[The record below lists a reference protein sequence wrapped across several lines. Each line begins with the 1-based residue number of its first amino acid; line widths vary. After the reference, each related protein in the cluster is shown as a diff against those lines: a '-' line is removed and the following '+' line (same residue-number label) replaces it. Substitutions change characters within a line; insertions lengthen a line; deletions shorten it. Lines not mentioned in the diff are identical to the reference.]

1 MYKNKNINIKP
12 ESTKYINRK
21 TILEQKQNYN
31 KETNFNDN
39 ILIRKNSKTP
49 TNEISSKSLNIPNR
63 IKTPIKSNNINPK
76 INNFYNKVRN
86 INDLNNISTFD
97 KIIMLQKL
105 LKELSSIKGR
115 FESNINKLRDKIIK
129 KCYEYFKDKI
139 FIKEIFDY
147 CAEYKPE
154 YHKSYILIENNI
166 QYLDT
171 NLYQM
176 INDFYFLIRNENIM
190 TIQIIK
196 LSQEYVHKELSDF
209 FINFFY
215 ENVINSSFIQ
225 DELLLII
232 YLLSDDLLFDS
243 FPSNI
248 NISKTNNN
256 NLYKSL
262 INEKKFIFW
271 AFQSLTKK
279 IDVRNFINSILG
291 PIILKMENFRNSYST
306 DLKIAN
312 KFLGQRDKN
321 IHHSFAKL
329 KTIDKNK
336 FYSFQKK
343 KKRVNDLS
351 KIQQGMYCKG
361 NTFLKRT
368 KKIVLGTSS
377 MFNNENNNNEKG
389 KLMCLNDLIDSYKL
403 ENNTNIKINN
413 IEESKNVSNDNN
425 KKEEKKESEIND
437 SNSSSNV
444 NNLNMSIKPK
454 QEIEI
459 DPFFET
465 NSINLQFLEKKL
477 IEIKKNSNL
486 GSINYAMKD
495 YILDLIKKTG
505 KNMKHNIDN
514 NMDFDEEDIDENV
527 KDIEIYSTSLI
538 IEELISTRKVKN
550 NESFKQ
556 LMGKIKMN
564 YKIIT
569 KIITRIINNI
579 KDNLVS
585 SPHIIKYVS
594 KLLTIL
600 INKKYNRVPNNKLTE
615 LNIYIFKLN
624 FFIGNILMPIIKNP
638 EYNGIITTEI
648 VSQITKDN
656 LQIISDIFNKILSLE
671 LFNKYHEPYMTLF
684 NPFII
689 EIMPQLF
696 EMMENL
702 DKNFIVPFWIQR
714 LINEK
719 NSANIHKNINYDY
732 FKINKNENIQYQSIC
747 FSWQIFYIILDIIS
761 TNKNI
766 FMEIVKTDEHKNILE
781 KIINNQERF
790 IEFYLNC
797 KKLNKEEFFILTKI
811 NYREEFAK
819 KMKSIIKGDYCS
831 NLSSPTKNNEI
842 IFYFKKCFSEI
853 LSYTKNIQKDDFPSF
868 VFKKNEI
875 IYGTKLINLL
885 SKKLKNKNVYDSS
898 LIKQY
903 GKDIDFKKIIFP
915 KILENIK
922 FEIGCNPDDIKSQ
935 RILFSGNY
943 LNVYLNYIPKK
954 YCRNNFN
961 LLLNELIRET
971 EFNIEYI
978 RSDAL
983 LQYYTKIKEVEK
995 NNFLISKYSSQ
1006 IGNLEKLK
1014 CIEYLYNKIKLPNQF
1029 NISTDSKGLIT
1040 NIEYKVQEDNTK
1052 EKNENDMDILEYFK
1066 SQNQPI
1072 SYFIEDFPD
1081 FQKYEEEYD
1090 NILDLEEKADTSKAL
1105 YDYLSSM
1112 QKLIKKEKIIKKF
1125 DKEEMKEIIYEM
1137 QDYIFSLLYDKL
1149 FPSEPNKTDIF
1160 FYNKCSRLNFIK
1172 QQNVVETKNLIDEDL
1187 IDKAIEYLDDIDDE
1201 LTPADKIKKFAKAIE
1216 LIQNSINFSSGKGEL
1231 GVDDILK
1238 PLIYTIIKSKPK
1250 NICSNYQY
1258 CELYL
1263 NSDLAKTQYGVI
1275 LSQIGLVIECIKK
1288 LKYDDLINVTEEQF
1302 GKDEI
1307 EEEN

>member
-1 MYKNKNINIKP
+1 MYNNKNINIKP

-76 INNFYNKVRN
+76 INDFYNKVRN

-154 YHKSYILIENNI
+154 YHKSYILIENNV

-248 NISKTNNN
+248 NISKANNN

-279 IDVRNFINSILG
+279 VDVRNFINSILG

-368 KKIVLGTSS
+368 KKIVFGTSS

-638 EYNGIITTEI
+638 E
-648 VSQITKDN
+648 
-656 LQIISDIFNKILSLE
+656 
-671 LFNKYHEPYMTLF
+671 
-684 NPFII
+684 
-689 EIMPQLF
+689 
-696 EMMENL
+696 
-702 DKNFIVPFWIQR
+702 
-714 LINEK
+714 
-719 NSANIHKNINYDY
+719 
-732 FKINKNENIQYQSIC
+732 
-747 FSWQIFYIILDIIS
+747 
-761 TNKNI
+761 
-766 FMEIVKTDEHKNILE
+766 
-781 KIINNQERF
+781 
-790 IEFYLNC
+790 
-797 KKLNKEEFFILTKI
+797 
-811 NYREEFAK
+811 
-819 KMKSIIKGDYCS
+819 
-831 NLSSPTKNNEI
+831 
-842 IFYFKKCFSEI
+842 
-853 LSYTKNIQKDDFPSF
+853 
-868 VFKKNEI
+868 
-875 IYGTKLINLL
+875 
-885 SKKLKNKNVYDSS
+885 
-898 LIKQY
+898 
-903 GKDIDFKKIIFP
+903 
-915 KILENIK
+915 
-922 FEIGCNPDDIKSQ
+922 
-935 RILFSGNY
+935 
-943 LNVYLNYIPKK
+943 
-954 YCRNNFN
+954 
-961 LLLNELIRET
+961 
-971 EFNIEYI
+971 
-978 RSDAL
+978 
-983 LQYYTKIKEVEK
+983 
-995 NNFLISKYSSQ
+995 
-1006 IGNLEKLK
+1006 
-1014 CIEYLYNKIKLPNQF
+1014 
-1029 NISTDSKGLIT
+1029 
-1040 NIEYKVQEDNTK
+1040 
-1052 EKNENDMDILEYFK
+1052 
-1066 SQNQPI
+1066 
-1072 SYFIEDFPD
+1072 
-1081 FQKYEEEYD
+1081 
-1090 NILDLEEKADTSKAL
+1090 
-1105 YDYLSSM
+1105 
-1112 QKLIKKEKIIKKF
+1112 
-1125 DKEEMKEIIYEM
+1125 
-1137 QDYIFSLLYDKL
+1137 
-1149 FPSEPNKTDIF
+1149 
-1160 FYNKCSRLNFIK
+1160 
-1172 QQNVVETKNLIDEDL
+1172 
-1187 IDKAIEYLDDIDDE
+1187 
-1201 LTPADKIKKFAKAIE
+1201 
-1216 LIQNSINFSSGKGEL
+1216 
-1231 GVDDILK
+1231 
-1238 PLIYTIIKSKPK
+1238 
-1250 NICSNYQY
+1250 
-1258 CELYL
+1258 
-1263 NSDLAKTQYGVI
+1263 
-1275 LSQIGLVIECIKK
+1275 
-1288 LKYDDLINVTEEQF
+1288 
-1302 GKDEI
+1302 
-1307 EEEN
+1307 